1 MLVTNHGNDS
11 MVNSKSNLDIQE
23 SQEKIYKFWLD
34 LIKTWSP
41 EDILIEFKHL
51 FINCLPNNINQDALT
66 SLNDLI
72 FTNNEAEFL
81 NTLKRSCYILI
92 NNWDASRNYKYI
104 KELLELFLDKEIS
117 KKSLSHSVSKLR
129 RWLNTFVNS
138 KDYQALQVFV
148 SKYEINNQTHWANRY
163 TPYLLVTQYA
173 DLNNPLE
180 QREAA
185 RALYKKLKEK
195 FKFDLAMYTVRS
207 QSAACKHDLPEN
219 PTSLGDEVLN
229 IIKTIVG
236 QKTLFDYS
244 NLSNLF
250 LEQTENISYKYFK
263 LNLIKYLRFALSNQ
277 EFAEVLTGQL
287 TEKFVQLY
295 EEYDE
300 DVIDESLMLRT
311 CNRVIEYITT
321 ENQQEPSQL
330 FILLIAHGSPL
341 NLVIVLL
348 KIILISRNSRT
359 HMENCIGNIIEYYRN
374 QPEEECKWIIS
385 FMEIF
390 NITFAIYAEDV
401 HYNLVSMEDEASN
414 TELDEQLEAY
424 RIFAQIKPQKKIELS
439 PEQMTKLFN
448 QK

>member
-1 MLVTNHGNDS
+1 MT
-11 MVNSKSNLDIQE
+11 NSKNNLDLQE
-23 SQEKIYKFWLD
+23 SQEEIYRFWLA
-34 LIKTWSP
+34 LIKQWSP
-41 EDILIEFKHL
+41 EDVLIEFKKL
-51 FINCLPNNINQDALT
+51 FIDCQPNKINTDALK
-66 SLNDLI
+66 SLNKLI
-72 FTNNEAEFL
+72 FANDEAEFI
-81 NTLKRSCYILI
+81 NTIKRSCYILI

-117 KKSLSHSVSKLR
+117 KKSLSLSVSRLR

-148 SKYEINNQTHWANRY
+148 SKYETNNQTHWANRY

-173 DLNNPLE
+173 DLNNPIE

-185 RALYKKLKEK
+185 KALYKKLKEK

-207 QSAACKHDLPEN
+207 QSAACKYDMPEN
-219 PTSLGDEVLN
+219 PTNLGDEVLR

-236 QKTLFDYS
+236 QKNLFDYT
-244 NLSNLF
+244 NLSHIF
-250 LEQTENISYKYFK
+250 LEQTENVFYSSFK
-263 LNLIKYLRFALSNQ
+263 INLIKYLNFAGTNK
-277 EFAEVLTGQL
+277 EFAEILTEKL
-287 TEKFVQLY
+287 TEKFAQLY

-300 DVIDESLMLRT
+300 DVIDEALILRT

-321 ENQQEPSQL
+321 ENKQEPTQL
-330 FILLIAHGSPL
+330 FVLLIAHGSPL

-348 KIILISRNSRT
+348 KIILICRNSRI
-359 HMENCIGNIIEYYRN
+359 HMENCIGNLIEYYRN
-374 QPEEECKWIIS
+374 QPEEDCKWIIS

-401 HYNLVSMEDEASN
+401 HYNLVSMENEASD
-414 TELDEQLEAY
+414 TQLDEQLEAY

>member
-1 MLVTNHGNDS
+1 MRETQQLMT
-11 MVNSKSNLDIQE
+11 NSKNNLNSQE

-34 LIKTWSP
+34 IIKTWSP
-41 EDILIEFKHL
+41 EDVLIEFKKL
-51 FINCLPNNINQDALT
+51 FIDYQQNNINQEAVK
-66 SLNDLI
+66 SLNELI
-72 FTNNEAEFL
+72 FANNEAEFI
-81 NTLKRSCYILI
+81 NTIKRSCYILV

-104 KELLELFLDKEIS
+104 KQLLELFLDKEIS
-117 KKSLSHSVSKLR
+117 KKSLSLSVTRLR

-148 SKYEINNQTHWANRY
+148 SKYETNNQTHWANRY

-173 DLNNPLE
+173 DLNNPIE

-207 QSAACKHDLPEN
+207 QSAACKDDLPEN
-219 PTSLGDEVLN
+219 PTNLGDDVLH

-236 QKTLFDYS
+236 QKTLFDYT
-244 NLSNLF
+244 NLSNIF
-250 LEQTENISYKYFK
+250 LEHTENVAYKYFK
-263 LNLIKYLRFALSNQ
+263 NNLIKYLNFAANNQ
-277 EFAEVLTGQL
+277 DFAEVLRGKL
-287 TEKFVQLY
+287 TEKFAQLY

-300 DVIDESLMLRT
+300 EVIDESLMLRT

-321 ENQQEPSQL
+321 ENKQEPSQL

-341 NLVIVLL
+341 NLVIVML
-348 KIILISRNSRT
+348 KIILISRNSRI
-359 HMENCIGNIIEYYRN
+359 HMENCIGNLIEYYRN
-374 QPEEECKWIIS
+374 QPEEDCKWIIS

-401 HYNLVSMEDEASN
+401 HYNLVSMEDEASD
-414 TELDEQLEAY
+414 TQLDEQLEAY
-424 RIFAQIKPQKKIELS
+424 RIFAQIKPHKKIELS
-439 PEQMTKLFN
+439 PEQMTMLFN